1 MNEFINTN
9 VGVLIKKIIYTGLQK
24 GEKIHEELFIGDNIT
39 NTEHPMILEAKENFP
54 VWSEVEEILAKLKS
68 WHNLS
73 KEEKRELLLRYSVDR
88 EVGEPNRQ
96 G

>member
-1 MNEFINTN
+1 M
-9 VGVLIKKIIYTGLQK
+9 
-24 GEKIHEELFIGDNIT
+24 
-39 NTEHPMILEAKENFP
+39 EAKENFP